1 MEIKDKLNKPY
12 TSKQRADFVVF
23 NNHMLGYDIKETETD
38 LEAWGLTAEE
48 EAEKELEDKKAQVR
62 GVRNS
67 YLEATDKYM
76 IVDFPITDEEREE
89 YKAYRT
95 YLRDFTEM
103 EEWWTETP
111 LTFDEWKQVVIESS
125 DEVEN
130 V

>member
-1 MEIKDKLNKPY
+1 MFMYGDFTEHKFNIKNQVEAKEQGFPLVEIESAYDGTLWEKGYAPQKPVEV
-12 TSKQRADFVVF
+12 K
-23 NNHMLGYDIKETETD
+23 KEE
-38 LEAWGLTAEE
+38 
-48 EAEKELEDKKAQVR
+48 VR
-62 GVRNS
+62 QIRNS

-76 IVDFPITDEEREE
+76 IIDFPISDQEREE
-89 YKAYRT
+89 YKGYRT

-103 EEWWTETP
+103 EEWWTEMP